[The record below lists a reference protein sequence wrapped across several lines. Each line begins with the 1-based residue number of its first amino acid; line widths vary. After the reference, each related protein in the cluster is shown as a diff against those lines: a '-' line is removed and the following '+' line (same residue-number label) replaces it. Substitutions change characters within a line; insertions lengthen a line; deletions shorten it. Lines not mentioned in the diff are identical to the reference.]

1 MLLKTAAIVL
11 LSSTSARAD
20 NTPNLCSG
28 DIPNLQRIAPSET
41 GITNIPGKNVTT
53 SMPKLLTKHYN
64 RSGKKVNVS
73 YLHTE

>member
-53 SMPKLLTKHYN
+53 SMPKY
-64 RSGKKVNVS
+64 
-73 YLHTE
+73 